1 MRQSAAL
8 SHSELGKVRDL
19 GTQMQ
24 RQRMGK
30 RPRPQD
36 KLSHNTALSD
46 LFTEIMDVWLE
57 MWHRGESPAEQ
68 AHISSTTINKLIN
81 SKFLTQRGVEGE

>member
-1 MRQSAAL
+1 M

-30 RPRPQD
+30 RLQPHD
-36 KLSHNTALSD
+36 KLSHDTALSD
-46 LFTEIMDVWLE
+46 FFTKIIEVWLE
-57 MWHRGESPAEQ
+57 VWLSGESPAEQ
-68 AHISSTTINKLIN
+68 AHDPGLHLQHYDK
-81 SKFLTQRGVEGE
+81 